1 MSVSVLAQSLKF
13 GGVDMKKY
21 YKGEYIEMTAE
32 EIEALKAD
40 MPAEQTAPSFDDR
53 LKAVEQGFA
62 KLEKLFSALRG

>member
-1 MSVSVLAQSLKF
+1 
-13 GGVDMKKY
+13 MKKY

-40 MPAEQTAPSFDDR
+40 IPAEKETPSFEDR
-53 LKAVEQGFA
+53 LKVVEQGFE

>member
-1 MSVSVLAQSLKF
+1 
-13 GGVDMKKY
+13 MKKY